1 MIHKSFAQL
10 LCVGVLLTGVEA
22 RAESDDTMDVY
33 VRADDIGELEGLTN
47 ERRWAATFNTIWL
60 SEEELGDAL
69 FIQAKLSDSQLWVG
83 ALSRKLASLNER
95 IDIEFEGQV
104 AKHAGP
110 VQRHW
115 EVNGLG
121 VLRWQTFPWDRYV
134 DTSAAFGLGLS
145 YAFDKPEF
153 EVQAHDRSNRLL
165 GYILV
170 ELTAALPRAPQWEFV
185 ARIHHRSAANGTF
198 ENDLRG
204 ASNGLGFGLKY
215 RF

>member
-1 MIHKSFAQL
+1 M
-10 LCVGVLLTGVEA
+10 LTGVETH
-22 RAESDDTMDVY
+22 AESDDTMEIY
-33 VRADDIGELEGLTN
+33 VRADDIGELEGLTG
-47 ERRWAATFNTIWL
+47 ERKWAATFNIVWL
-60 SEEELGDAL
+60 SEEQLGDML
-69 FIQAKLSDSQLWVG
+69 FFQAKLSDSHVWVG
-83 ALSRKLASLNER
+83 ALSKNLASLNEH

-104 AKHAGP
+104 AKHSGP

-115 EVNGLG
+115 ELNGLG

-134 DTSAAFGLGLS
+134 DTSVAFGLGLS

-165 GYILV
+165 VYILV
-170 ELTAALPRAPQWEFV
+170 ELTAAIPRAPQWEFV
-185 ARIHHRSAANGTF
+185 ARIHHRSAAYGTF
-198 ENDLRG
+198 EQDLRG

>member
-1 MIHKSFAQL
+1 MIQKSFVQL
-10 LCVGVLLTGVEA
+10 LCGWLMLTGVEA

-33 VRADDIGELEGLTN
+33 VRADDVGELEGLTD
-47 ERRWAATFNTIWL
+47 ERRWAATFNTVWL
-60 SEEELGDAL
+60 SEEALGDML
-69 FIQAKLSDSQLWVG
+69 SFQAKLSDSQVWVG
-83 ALSRKLASLNER
+83 ALSRKLASLNEH

-104 AKHAGP
+104 AKHSGP

-115 EVNGLG
+115 ELNGLG
-121 VLRWQTFPWDRYV
+121 VLRWQNFPWDRYV

-153 EVQAHDRSNRLL
+153 ELQAHDRSNQLL
-165 GYILV
+165 VYILV
-170 ELTAALPRAPQWEFV
+170 ELTAALPRASQWEFV
-185 ARIHHRSAANGTF
+185 VRIHHRSAAYGTF
-198 ENDLRG
+198 ERDLRG